1 MKSSAYSDFSKMP
14 VNWYLPIVIELWQ
27 IGMNVALEPVRL
39 TRTSLKEAKR
49 ISFLIVQLSPS
60 EPRFY
65 GFSSQWCFWYYI
77 LYTIYNIYN
86 SICSNSSSSFKYQ
99 KAATISRAI
108 NIVYQRWFLVWNEMR
123 KAGRAIEFDLSR
135 PVKYLDFSLKLV
147 ITFYKTRSPYSPS
160 ILFRPSFLYSLELET
175 LYLTVD
181 WISSLYK
188 RSIDWTNEQ
197 FEE

>member
-1 MKSSAYSDFSKMP
+1 MP

-108 NIVYQRWFLVWNEMR
+108 NIVYQRWFLIWNEMR

>member
-1 MKSSAYSDFSKMP
+1 MISAHRDRTLANRDERGTRASSTHVNIIERSKKNLFFDRP
-14 VNWYLPIVIELWQ
+14 TVT
-27 IGMNVALEPVRL
+27 VR
-39 TRTSLKEAKR
+39 A
-49 ISFLIVQLSPS
+49 SFL
-60 EPRFY
+60 RFLVPMVLLVLY
-65 GFSSQWCFWYYI
+65 TI

>member
-1 MKSSAYSDFSKMP
+1 MKSSAYSDFPKMP

-108 NIVYQRWFLVWNEMR
+108 NIIYQRWFLVWNEMR
-123 KAGRAIEFDLSR
+123 KADRAIEFDLSR